1 MVRSNTPS
9 AQDSLH
15 QRPGRGRA
23 APRSRLGCATCKRR
37 HVRCDEA
44 YPSCQP
50 CYRLQLQCYYP
61 HRSKRAPGP
70 PKHRTLLPSPN
81 VSGPSFI
88 NPSNTCISGFSGPNR
103 QSSFVCLREG
113 HEDVDEL
120 NSFSWSESNLA
131 TDIITLYNNW
141 EGELGAFGSP
151 KSLLCNIGQ
160 SNGDRD
166 LIAGSSV
173 PMISEL
179 SDLGTSNDAA
189 TLWRA
194 VIGSPHVSST
204 ASTHTDDQFHLDNL
218 MASEASEDK
227 QSLKVFGKIIQPPA
241 AMLMGGIKKWRH
253 LQQYLM
259 NLASQNEV
267 VMGALL
273 GLDRLL
279 EWDSM
284 RDSSMT
290 RHDIQDH
297 IRDSFNTTTC
307 AIQQDL
313 SQVQYNSIS
322 SKMDDW
328 LAAIFLLAWTH
339 VLRDRAEH
347 DSGCLFPTELAET
360 IITCSHDW
368 NWYSRQ
374 LLSWFNSLDS
384 KASHMSGPTLLSSRA
399 LQVVSQY
406 PIQIISC
413 DYEESKYRRD
423 SLGEDEDFQL
433 LSQNPLSAVSEHGD
447 SGIIV
452 PARSPCDIKEIILR
466 SILQPAAE
474 WYLKTQAYCR
484 QISSLD
490 KHHCNRF
497 TPDAE
502 MKVSLEGKRIH
513 GRLWD
518 LWAQCPSVTS
528 LSTAELSMSVA
539 PDVAMRVREVSG
551 IYLASFWI
559 LFVYLHRI
567 CWWHLPH
574 TKAVTGALEKTWEH
588 MKNSYGES
596 DDRIQEK
603 TVHPALMW
611 PVFLFGAECKTVEHR
626 TWAIEQLKALGKERP
641 VLMSE
646 AQCLENLPAFR
657 ISHGATRNAKRA
669 ALLLEALIQKQ
680 EETNCRVDERD
691 LSMDMFNCYFSIV

>member
-1 MVRSNTPS
+1 M
-9 AQDSLH
+9 
-15 QRPGRGRA
+15 
-23 APRSRLGCATCKRR
+23 
-37 HVRCDEA
+37 
-44 YPSCQP
+44 
-50 CYRLQLQCYYP
+50 
-61 HRSKRAPGP
+61 
-70 PKHRTLLPSPN
+70 
-81 VSGPSFI
+81 
-88 NPSNTCISGFSGPNR
+88 
-103 QSSFVCLREG
+103 
-113 HEDVDEL
+113 
-120 NSFSWSESNLA
+120 A
-131 TDIITLYNNW
+131 TDIITLCNNW
-141 EGELGAFGSP
+141 QGELEAFGSS
-151 KSLLCNIGQ
+151 KSLSCSI
-160 SNGDRD
+160 SRPTGDQD
-166 LIAGSSV
+166 MITCSSV
-173 PMISEL
+173 PMLSEFR
-179 SDLGTSNDAA
+179 DPGASNDAA

-194 VIGSPHVSST
+194 VIGSPPVSST
-204 ASTHTDDQFHLDNL
+204 ISTQTDDQFQIDSLIAPESL
-218 MASEASEDK
+218 EDK
-227 QSLKVFGKIIQPPA
+227 QSLKVFGKIMQPPA

-259 NLASQNEV
+259 NLASQNDV
-267 VMGALL
+267 VMSALL
-273 GLDRLL
+273 GLDKLL
-279 EWDSM
+279 EWDSIP
-284 RDSSMT
+284 DSITT

-297 IRDSFNTTTC
+297 ILNSFNTTTC

-313 SQVQYNSIS
+313 SRVEYNKVS

-339 VLRDRAEH
+339 VLRDRVEY
-347 DSGCLFPTELAET
+347 DSGCLFPTELADT

-384 KASHMSGPTLLSSRA
+384 KASHLSCPALLSSTA

-433 LSQNPLSAVSEHGD
+433 LSQSPLSEVSEHGD

-466 SILQPAAE
+466 AILQSASE

-490 KHHCNRF
+490 KHHSNRF

-502 MKVSLEGKRIH
+502 MRVSLEGKRIH
-513 GRLWD
+513 SRLWD
-518 LWAQCPSVTS
+518 LWAQCPSVIS

-539 PDVAMRVREVSG
+539 PDVAMRVREVSNV
-551 IYLASFWI
+551 YLASFWI

-574 TKAVTGALEKTWEH
+574 TEAVTGALEKTWEH

-596 DDRIQEK
+596 DDRIQQK

-611 PVFLFGAECKTVEHR
+611 PVFLFGAECKAGEQR
-626 TWAIEQLKALGKERP
+626 IWAIEQLKALGRAGP
-641 VLMSE
+641 VLKSE
-646 AQCLENLPAFR
+646 TKSLENLPAFR

-669 ALLLEALIQKQ
+669 ALLLEALTRKQ
-680 EETNCRVDERD
+680 GETNCRVDERD